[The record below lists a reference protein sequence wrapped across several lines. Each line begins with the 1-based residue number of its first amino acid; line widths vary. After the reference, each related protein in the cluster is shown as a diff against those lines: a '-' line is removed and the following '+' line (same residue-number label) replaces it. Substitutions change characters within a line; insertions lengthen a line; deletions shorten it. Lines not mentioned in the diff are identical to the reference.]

1 MELVINRCYGGFGLS
16 PLAVREYLKRKG
28 KECFVYNDENIG
40 SGKLYR
46 QTKIENANIFSI
58 YATKDFGETTTWDEI
73 KEHYFYPGNIDR
85 TDLDLIDV
93 VKKLGNKAN
102 GTCSELKI
110 VEIPDGIEWE
120 ISEYDGLET
129 VEEKHRSW
137 Y

>member
-16 PLAVREYLKRKG
+16 QLAVSEYLKRKG
-28 KECFVYNDENIG
+28 KECFIYSYENIG
-40 SGKLYR
+40 IGKLYR
-46 QTKIENANIFSI
+46 KTQIENANIFST
-58 YATKDFGETTTWDEI
+58 YTTKDFGETTTWEEI
-73 KEHYFYPGNIDR
+73 QEHYFYPRNIDR
-85 TDLDLIDV
+85 TDLDLIEV

-110 VEIPDGIEWE
+110 VEIPDGIEFE
-120 ISEYDGLET
+120 LSEYDGLET

>member
-16 PLAVREYLKRKG
+16 ALAVSEYLKRKG
-28 KECFVYNDENIG
+28 KECFIYSDENIG
-40 SGKLYR
+40 IGKFYR
-46 QTKIENANIFSI
+46 KTQIENANIFST
-58 YATKDFGETTTWDEI
+58 YTTKDFGKTTTWDEI
-73 KEHYFYPGNIDR
+73 KEHVFYPNNIDR
-85 TDLDLIDV
+85 EDLDLIYV

-110 VEIPDGIEWE
+110 VEIPDGIEFE
-120 ISEYDGLET
+120 LSEYDGLET

>member
-1 MELVINRCYGGFGLS
+1 MAAERGDGEKFVFHFAGTFFEPAEETYFMEHTEGIYGGRFSG
-16 PLAVREYLKRKG
+16 AG
-28 KECFVYNDENIG
+28 FNG
-40 SGKLYR
+40 SSMALINPAK
-46 QTKIENANIFSI
+46 K
-58 YATKDFGETTTWDEI
+58 DEI
-73 KEHYFYPGNIDR
+73 KEHVFYPGNIDR
-85 TDLDLIDV
+85 EDLDLIYV

-129 VEEKHRSW
+129 VEEKHRNW

>member
-28 KECFVYNDENIG
+28 KEFFAYNDENIG
-40 SGKLYR
+40 SGKIYR

-58 YATKDFGETTTWDEI
+58 YTTKDFGETTTWDEI
-73 KEHYFYPGNIDR
+73 KEHYFYPRNIDR

-129 VEEKHRSW
+129 VEEKHGSW

>member
-1 MELVINRCYGGFGLS
+1 MKLVINRCYGGFGLS
-16 PLAVREYLKRKG
+16 PLAVSEYLKRKG
-28 KECFVYNDENIG
+28 KECFAYNDENIG

-46 QTKIENANIFSI
+46 QTEIENASIFSI
-58 YATKDFGETTTWDEI
+58 YTTKDFGETTTWEEI
-73 KEHYFYPGNIDR
+73 QEHHFYPRDIDR
-85 TDLDLIDV
+85 TDLDLIEV

-102 GTCSELKI
+102 GRCAELKI
-110 VEIPDGIEWE
+110 VEITDGVEWE